1 MFTGYVIYKLAAH
14 VSASVIKHIGV
25 GFCVARSDR
34 KGNAKTSKCGT
45 SNRYRFPRF
54 FYVCFRSCMLKCP
67 FSGIC
72 GRNTQFT
79 MNTNVL
85 RIVASVCTCVVML
98 SCGSNKVVQSG
109 KKYANPF
116 ESGAYELP
124 CAVYDDDEY
133 FAATGMAAGPATQ
146 KGILQMTALK
156 NGQDMIAMKMQ
167 HAVEGEIMGF
177 FESIGSNEGTDVD
190 TQTLGGINNIIMGI
204 VNETSH
210 CCLKFSG
217 VDAKGNVECYIGIKI
232 PKEDIANA
240 VADNLSQHKKEDIR
254 NRAEEF
260 RKKLSEDLKHYRGE

>member
-85 RIVASVCTCVVML
+85 KIVASICTCMVML

-109 KKYANPF
+109 KKYTNPF
-116 ESGAYELP
+116 ESGTYELP
-124 CAVYDDDEY
+124 CAVYDDEEY
-133 FAATGMAAGPATQ
+133 FAATGIAYGLAT
-146 KGILQMTALK
+146 KKAELQHQALINAQNRVYLK
-156 NGQDMIAMKMQ
+156 LE
-167 HAVEGEIMGF
+167 HAVTGELRSYY
-177 FESIGSNEGTDVD
+177 ESIGTDVGTDFD
-190 TQTLGGINNIIMGI
+190 TYADSPVKRAIMGV
-204 VNETSH
+204 VNATSES
-210 CCLKFSG
+210 CTAFSG
-217 VDAKGNVECYIGIKI
+217 VDEKGNIEYYVAIKI
-232 PKEDIANA
+232 SKKKVAEA
-240 VADNLSQHKKEDIR
+240 VSDALSQSEKESIR
-254 NRAEEF
+254 QRANDAFDRLSGNLKDYIEE
-260 RKKLSEDLKHYRGE
+260 